1 MPSNNNNNIS
11 KDDQD
16 WLDTLAGKT
25 VADTYLRSEPNEAQL
40 LREALLRRYY
50 EQTLK
55 PQPMQEDHPLLK
67 RLKELGHIKPEQNQ
81 QPKKEQHSTVAKST
95 SLLQHL
101 KSLWEVFFTIPA
113 VPIATACLVMMLH
126 LPLYVDYWQTNSN
139 SMAGDQISSEPI
151 LVAKSGDIHYYNDTQ
166 SDANP
171 LQTAADFAKKL
182 NDIDIAATL
191 KPTSDGWLLHF
202 QVESEPSKER
212 FEQFKRLLEEK
223 KQTLPVMHYPFDV
236 DILFLPLVE
245 GKPIKTY
252 SLLHPATQT
261 LSMEEKA
268 QQLRTQFEAVGVKT
282 TVRKYTNSNNKQ
294 GNTINGVNVEGEGA
308 EQVIDIDLQFPEVLS
323 DAVLEIMDKYGL
335 EPLLLK
341 PTFRQ
346 LRISI
351 RRE

>member
-1 MPSNNNNNIS
+1 MPSKNNNNNNNIS

-25 VADTYLRSEPNEAQL
+25 VADTYLHAESNEAQL

-55 PQPMQEDHPLLK
+55 PQPMQEGHPLLK
-67 RLKELGHIKPEQNQ
+67 RLTDLGYIKPEQNQ
-81 QPKKEQHSTVAKST
+81 QYKKINHSSVAESA
-95 SLLQHL
+95 SLLQRL
-101 KSLWEVFFTIPA
+101 QSLWAVFFTKPF
-113 VPIATACLVMMLH
+113 VPIATACLMMMLH
-126 LPLYVDYWQTNSN
+126 VPLYVNYWQANDMT
-139 SMAGDQISSEPI
+139 GDQLSSEPI
-151 LVAKSGDIHYYNDTQ
+151 LIAKSGDTHYYNDTQ

-171 LQTAADFAKKL
+171 LKTAADFAKKL
-182 NDIDIAATL
+182 NTIGIAATL

-202 QVESEPSKER
+202 QVESEPSKKR
-212 FEQFKRLLEEK
+212 FEQLKRLLEEK

-252 SLLHPATQT
+252 SLLHPASQT
-261 LSMEEKA
+261 VSMEEKA

-282 TVRKYTNSNNKQ
+282 VVRNNTNS
-294 GNTINGVNVEGEGA
+294 VNVEGKGT
-308 EQVIDIDLQFPEVLS
+308 EQGIDIDLQFPEVLS
-323 DAVLEIMDKYGL
+323 DAVLELMDRYGL